1 MEGRYEFS
9 QNIEVNPMKLLIA
22 EDEQEICRALKV
34 ILEHNKYTVDVV
46 TNGSDAIDYILEG
59 CYDGIILDIMMPGKD
74 GLQVLQELRAHH
86 VQTPV
91 LLLTAK
97 SELGDRVAGLEAGA
111 DDYLPKPFATTELIA
126 RVKAL
131 LRRSG
136 NYTPDVLTFGNLS
149 LNCSTYELS
158 TPAQA
163 LRLNNKEF
171 QMIELFLRNPQKV
184 FSTEQLMERIWS
196 WESNAEINVVW
207 TNIAYL
213 RKKLNLLK
221 ASVEI
226 KSIRGVGYCLGEI

>member
-1 MEGRYEFS
+1 
-9 QNIEVNPMKLLIA
+9 MKLLIA
-22 EDEQEICRALKV
+22 EDEHEISRALKV

-46 TNGSDAIDYILEG
+46 DNGIDAIDYILGG
-59 CYDGIILDIMMPGKD
+59 CYDCIILDIMMPGKD

-86 VQTPV
+86 VPTPV

-111 DDYLPKPFATTELIA
+111 DDYLPKPFATTELLA
-126 RVKAL
+126 RVRAL

-136 NYTPDVLTFGNLS
+136 NYVPDILTVGNLS

-158 TPAQA
+158 TPGQA
-163 LRLNNKEF
+163 VRLNNKEF
-171 QMIELFLRNPQKV
+171 QLIELFLRNPQKV

-196 WESNAEINVVW
+196 WESDAEINVVW

-213 RKKLNLLK
+213 RKKLDLLK
-221 ASVEI
+221 ATVEI
-226 KSIRGVGYCLGEI
+226 RSIRGVGYCLGAV

>member
-1 MEGRYEFS
+1 
-9 QNIEVNPMKLLIA
+9 MKLLIA
-22 EDEQEICRALKV
+22 EDESEISRALKM

-46 TNGSDAIDYILEG
+46 DNGIDAIDYILG
-59 CYDGIILDIMMPGKD
+59 DSYDGVILDIMMPGKD
-74 GLQVLQELRAHH
+74 GLQVLQELRAHK

-126 RVKAL
+126 RVRAL

-136 NYTPDVLTFGNLS
+136 NYIPDVLTFGNLS

-158 TPAQA
+158 TPVQA
-163 LRLNNKEF
+163 IRLNNKEF
-171 QMIELFLRNPQKV
+171 QMIELFLRNPQKI
-184 FSTEQLMERIWS
+184 FSTEQLMERIWN
-196 WESNAEINVVW
+196 WESDAEINVVW

-221 ASVEI
+221 ATVEI

>member
-1 MEGRYEFS
+1 
-9 QNIEVNPMKLLIA
+9 MKLLIA

-46 TNGSDAIDYILEG
+46 TNGTDAIDYILQG
-59 CYDGIILDIMMPGKD
+59 NYDGIILDIMMPGKD
-74 GLQVLQELRAHH
+74 GLQVLQELRAHN

-126 RVKAL
+126 RVRAL

-136 NYTPDVLTFGNLS
+136 SYTPDVLTFGNLS

-158 TPAQA
+158 TPVQA
-163 LRLNNKEF
+163 IRLNNKEF

-196 WESNAEINVVW
+196 WESDAEINVVW

-213 RKKLNLLK
+213 RKKLNMLN

-226 KSIRGVGYCLGEI
+226 KSIRGVGYCLGET